1 MSNSD
6 FLGKGWAFPPAFF
19 AGGSELSVAE
29 GEEDIRQSLWVLL
42 TTSLDERVM
51 EPEYGTD
58 LKAFLF
64 EEMDQGLV
72 NRMRTEVENAILNH
86 EPRIRVEEV
95 GVEQGPENGLL
106 YITIEYL
113 ISATNNR
120 YNLIYPFYLNEAS
133 I

>member
-19 AGGSELSVAE
+19 AGGSELSMAE
-29 GEEDIRQSLWVLL
+29 GEEDIRQSLWILL

-64 EEMDQGLV
+64 EEMDQSLI
-72 NRMRTEVENAILNH
+72 NLIRTEVENTILNH
-86 EPRIRVEEV
+86 EPRIEVEEVRVEE
-95 GVEQGPENGLL
+95 GKENGLL
-106 YITIEYL
+106 YITVEYL

-120 YNLIYPFYLNEAS
+120 YNITYPFYLNEAS
-133 I
+133 V